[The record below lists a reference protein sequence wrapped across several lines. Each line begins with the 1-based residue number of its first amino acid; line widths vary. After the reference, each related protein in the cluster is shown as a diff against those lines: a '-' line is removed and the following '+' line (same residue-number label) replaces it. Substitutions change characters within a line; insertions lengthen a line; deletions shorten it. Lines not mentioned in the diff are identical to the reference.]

1 MKTIS
6 NYRKNF
12 FSLFTATLMVSSV
25 MLTSCDKDDEIE
37 DIDDDKYTLSGNAT
51 GAKEIPSNMSAAA
64 ATLTGTYD
72 AGNNSLNYTINWTGL
87 SNVATAAHFHGPA
100 TATETADPLVDI
112 TIGTNGINGNASGTV
127 TVTDAFEVALLTG
140 KVYYNIHT
148 ALYPGGEI
156 RSQVASTKQ

>member
-12 FSLFTATLMVSSV
+12 FSLFTTTLIVSSM
-25 MLTSCDKDDEIE
+25 MLTSCDKDDAIE

-51 GAKEIPSNMSAAA
+51 GAQEIPSNMATGT

-72 AGNNSLNYTINWTGL
+72 AKNNSLNYTINWTGL
-87 SNVATAAHFHGPA
+87 SNIATAAHFHGPA
-100 TATETADPLVDI
+100 TATETASPIVDI

-127 TVTDAFEVALLTG
+127 TVTDAVEVALLTG

-148 ALYPGGEI
+148 VLFPNGEI
-156 RSQVASTKQ
+156 RSQVAATKQ